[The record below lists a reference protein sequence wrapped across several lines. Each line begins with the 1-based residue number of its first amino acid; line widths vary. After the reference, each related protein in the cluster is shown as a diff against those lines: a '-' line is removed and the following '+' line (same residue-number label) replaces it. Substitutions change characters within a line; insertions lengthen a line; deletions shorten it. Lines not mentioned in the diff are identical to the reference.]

1 MGLKIEN
8 FTDDS
13 VVCLATAK
21 RLSTRHLV
29 LPVHHQRSIVAV
41 RRIFFCNKSTP

>member
-1 MGLKIEN
+1 MRLL
-8 FTDDS
+8 FA
-13 VVCLATAK
+13 LALT
-21 RLSTRHLV
+21 STQRLV